1 MRKTMIKGYV
11 SLSAL
16 LGIAALVG
24 CGGGGGGSAPPP
36 PAAVSTLV
44 YTAPTSVG
52 AAEFQW
58 VKNATKS
65 TASHL
70 VLDLIGP
77 TGVSGRGVGFYLSAD
92 ANKVTWSKVD
102 PTDAELVRNE
112 AFTLGSGSLLLKAK
126 FAGDQLQAGVYQK
139 DPAAAAKPFGAST
152 VLVSVALD
160 MKPGA
165 ATGPVTLST
174 VPNKSLLLP
183 ATGDPTAAVIR
194 MGALEIKTQ

>member
-1 MRKTMIKGYV
+1 MRKMMIKGYV

-92 ANKVTWSKVD
+92 TTKVTWSKVD
-102 PTDAELVRNE
+102 STDAELVRNE
-112 AFTLGSGSLLLKAK
+112 AFSLGSGSPLVKAK
-126 FAGDQLQAGVYQK
+126 ATGDQLQAGVYQK
-139 DPAAAAKPFGAST
+139 DGSTAAKAFSAST

-160 MKPGA
+160 LKTGA
-165 ATGPVTLST
+165 ATGAVTLSS
-174 VPNKSLLLP
+174 VANKSLLLP

-194 MGALEIKTQ
+194 MGTLEIKTQ

>member
-1 MRKTMIKGYV
+1 MRKMMIKGYV

-112 AFTLGSGSLLLKAK
+112 VFSLGSGSPLLKAK

-139 DPAAAAKPFGAST
+139 DATAAAKTFSAST

-160 MKPGA
+160 LKAGA
-165 ATGPVTLST
+165 ATGAVTLSS
-174 VPNKSLLLP
+174 VANKSLLLP

-194 MGALEIKTQ
+194 MGTLEIKTQ